1 MPKSS
6 DLKIK
11 TRRRRIKIAAIFCI
25 LFVAGNMLVRSELP
39 FLLWKIGMMAV
50 KNHTIPISEEWNLI
64 VVNRWNEIPE
74 NYSVTLTELENGQ
87 KVDSRIYPDLQE
99 MFDAM
104 RAEGIYPTVREG
116 YRTAEEQQEILEE
129 RIQRYMNE
137 GYSRS
142 RAERAAKEWVAVPG
156 TSEHQLGIA
165 VDINADKTQSTND
178 EVYLWLAENGY
189 KYGFI
194 LRYPQGK
201 EDITGAVYEPWH
213 YRYVGTENAKIIYEK
228 QICLEEFIKSTE

>member
-1 MPKSS
+1 MAKNRA
-6 DLKIK
+6 LRTKA
-11 TRRRRIKIAAIFCI
+11 RRKRIRAVVIFCVLFAIF
-25 LFVAGNMLVRSELP
+25 NMLVRSELP
-39 FLLWKIGMMAV
+39 SLIWKMGMMAV
-50 KNHTIPISEEWNLI
+50 KNHTIPISDEWNLI

-74 NYSVTLTELENGQ
+74 NYSVTLIELDNGQ

-116 YRTAEEQQEILEE
+116 YRTAEEQQEVLEE

-142 RAERAAKEWVAVPG
+142 RAERTAKKWVAVPG

-165 VDINADKTQSTND
+165 VDINADKTRSTND
-178 EVYLWLAENGY
+178 EVYTWLAKNAHN
-189 KYGFI
+189 YGFI
-194 LRYPQGK
+194 LRYPLGK
-201 EDITGAVYEPWH
+201 GDITGAEYEPWH
-213 YRYVGTENAKIIYEK
+213 YRYVGMEAAEKIFNNR
-228 QICLEEFIKSTE
+228 ICLEEYFGRE

>member
-1 MPKSS
+1 MSES
-6 DLKIK
+6 RDLKIK
-11 TRRRRIKIAAIFCI
+11 TRRRRLRIAAIFCI
-25 LFVAGNMLVRSELP
+25 LFMAGNMLVRSELP
-39 FLLWKIGMMAV
+39 SLLWKMGMMAV
-50 KNHTIPISEEWNLI
+50 KNHTIPASEEWNLI
-64 VVNRWNEIPE
+64 VVNRWNEIQE
-74 NYSVTLTELENGQ
+74 NYTVTLTELENGQ

-99 MFDAM
+99 MLDAM

-116 YRTAEEQQEILEE
+116 YRTAEEQQEVLEE

-142 RAERAAKEWVAVPG
+142 RAERTAKKWVAVPG

-178 EVYLWLAENGY
+178 EVYLWLAGNAY

-201 EDITGAVYEPWH
+201 ENITGAEYEPWH
-213 YRYVGTENAKIIYEK
+213 YRYVGMEAAEKIFNN
-228 QICLEEFIKSTE
+228 QICLEEYFGRE

>member
-1 MPKSS
+1 MSES
-6 DLKIK
+6 RDLKIK
-11 TRRRRIKIAAIFCI
+11 TRRRRLRIAAIFCI
-25 LFVAGNMLVRSELP
+25 LFMAGNMLVRSELP
-39 FLLWKIGMMAV
+39 SLLWKMGMMAV
-50 KNHTIPISEEWNLI
+50 KNHTIPASEEWNLI

-74 NYSVTLTELENGQ
+74 NYTVTLTELENGQ

-116 YRTAEEQQEILEE
+116 YRTAEEQQEVLEE

-142 RAERAAKEWVAVPG
+142 RAERTAKKWVAVPG

-165 VDINADKTQSTND
+165 VDINADKTKSTND
-178 EVYLWLAENGY
+178 EVYAWLA
-189 KYGFI
+189 KK
-194 LRYPQGK
+194 R
-201 EDITGAVYEPWH
+201 T
-213 YRYVGTENAKIIYEK
+213 
-228 QICLEEFIKSTE
+228 

>member
-1 MPKSS
+1 MAKNKV
-6 DLKIK
+6 L
-11 TRRRRIKIAAIFCI
+11 RRKAKRKRLMIVTIFCI
-25 LFVAGNMLVRSELP
+25 LFVSGNVLARSELYS
-39 FLLWKIGMMAV
+39 LLWKMGIMAV
-50 KNHTIPISEEWNLI
+50 KNHTIPASEDWNLL

-74 NYSVTLTELENGQ
+74 DYSVTFTELENGQ

-104 RAEGIYPTVREG
+104 RAEGIYPIVREA
-116 YRTAEEQQEILEE
+116 YRAADEQQEILDE
-129 RIQRYMNE
+129 RIQRYVNE

-142 RAERAAKEWVAVPG
+142 KAVRVAEEWVAVPG
-156 TSEHQLGIA
+156 TSEHQIGIA

-178 EVYLWLAENGY
+178 EVYAWLAENAHR
-189 KYGFI
+189 YGFI

-201 EDITGAVYEPWH
+201 EEITGTSYEPWH